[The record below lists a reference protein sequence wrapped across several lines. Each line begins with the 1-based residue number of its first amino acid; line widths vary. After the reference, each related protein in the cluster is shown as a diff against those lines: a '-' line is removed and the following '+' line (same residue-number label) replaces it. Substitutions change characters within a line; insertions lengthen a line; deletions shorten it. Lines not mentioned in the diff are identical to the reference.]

1 MSYPNAIRI
10 LIADDHAIV
19 RHGLRQSLSREEGI
33 LVVAEAE
40 DGRRTVELA
49 AEHNPDLIIMDVSMP
64 EMNGIEASLKILKI
78 NPGIRIIALSM
89 HPEKQYVLAM
99 MKSGARGY
107 LVKTNLFEELLTAI
121 RTVMDGNI
129 FLSPEITEHI
139 VDSVI
144 HPGENKEAPVFYT
157 LSSREREILQLIA
170 EGRTHSEIGER
181 LFISKKTVD
190 SHKLNIM
197 KKLNLDSIPAL
208 TKFAI
213 KHGITSLDG

>member
-1 MSYPNAIRI
+1 MSYPNAIKI

-19 RHGLRQSLSREEGI
+19 RHGLRQSLCREEG
-33 LVVAEAE
+33 LTVVAEAE
-40 DGRRTVELA
+40 NGRRAVELS

-64 EMNGIEASLKILKI
+64 DMNGIEASLKILKI

-99 MKSGARGY
+99 MKSGVRGY

-139 VDSVI
+139 VNSVI
-144 HPGENKEAPVFYT
+144 QPGAKKDVPVFYT
-157 LSSREREILQLIA
+157 LSSREREILQLIS
-170 EGRTHSEIGER
+170 EGRTHSEIAER

-208 TKFAI
+208 TKFAV

>member
-19 RHGLRQSLSREEGI
+19 RHGLRQSLSREEG
-33 LVVAEAE
+33 LMVVAEAE
-40 DGRRTVELA
+40 NGRRAAELA
-49 AEHNPDLIIMDVSMP
+49 AEYNPDLIIMDVSMP
-64 EMNGIEASLKILKI
+64 DMNGIEASLKILKT

-121 RTVMDGNI
+121 RTVMDGNV

-144 HPGENKEAPVFYT
+144 HPGENREAQVFYT

-170 EGRTHSEIGER
+170 EGRTHYEIAER

-208 TKFAI
+208 TKFAV